1 MTIPNDLNES
11 IITFTAVPI
20 KFGLGAAE
28 ETGFEVKRLGAKKVL
43 ICTDKT
49 VAAAGHADAIKNTIE
64 KENIGVDIY
73 DNIHI
78 EPTDKSIEKMAA
90 DLQGTDY
97 DLYLALGG
105 GSVIDTTK
113 ITNLLLT
120 HPAPLMDYINK
131 PIGLAKPIPC
141 PLKPTLAMPTTAGTG
156 SETTSVAVLDILD
169 MKNKSGISHPYLRPN
184 LALVD
189 PLLTVSMSPE
199 VTASTGLDALM
210 HALESYTSRPFDM
223 RAKPDSPA
231 ERAVYIGSNPF
242 TDMWCEKAIEYV
254 GTYLRRAVAGPHDLE
269 ARCNLAAASVF
280 AGIGFGN
287 SGVHIPHSMAYPLAG
302 MVTDYWPAGYE
313 VEEAMIPHGQGVTIT
328 APAAFRFTAPIWPEK
343 HAFAAWLL
351 GADVEDLTDMEAA
364 LTLPETLIEL
374 MQDIGFPN
382 GISAMGYTEAD
393 IRQIVEGTMKQ
404 QRMLVGCPRPVG
416 EKDLT
421 KIAREA
427 MRYW

>member
-1 MTIPNDLNES
+1 MRIPTNLNEN
-11 IITFTAVPI
+11 IITFTTVPV

-28 ETGFEVKRLGAKKVL
+28 ETGYEVKRLGAKKVL

-49 VAAAGHADAIKNTIE
+49 VAVAGHPDAIKSNIE
-64 KENIGVDIY
+64 KQGIGVDIY

-105 GSVIDTTK
+105 GSVIDSTK

-120 HPAPLMDYINK
+120 HPAPIMDYLNK
-131 PIGLAKPIPC
+131 PIGLAKPIPG

-156 SETTSVAVLDILD
+156 SETTSVAVLDLLD
-169 MKNKSGISHPYLRPN
+169 LKNKGGISHPCLRPD

-199 VTASTGLDALM
+199 VTASTGMDALM
-210 HALESYTSRPFDM
+210 HALESYTSLPFDM
-223 RAKPDSPA
+223 RQRPNTPG

-242 TDMWCEKAIEYV
+242 TDMWCEKAIENV

-269 ARCNLAAASVF
+269 ARFSIAASSVF

-302 MVTDYWPAGYE
+302 MVSDYWPTGYE
-313 VEEAMIPHGQGVTIT
+313 VEEAMIPHGQAVTIT

-343 HAFAAWLL
+343 HAHAAWLL
-351 GADVEDLTDMEAA
+351 GADIEGLSDMEAA
-364 LTLPETLIEL
+364 MTLPETLIQL

-393 IRQIVEGTMKQ
+393 IRQIVEGTLKQ

-416 EKDLT
+416 EEALI
-421 KIAREA
+421 KIARES
-427 MRYW
+427 MKYW